1 MRKKDET
8 QARIIHRKHSS
19 RRREDGVVAI
29 VAALTLVALMG
40 FAGLVLDLGRLYV
53 NKTELQN
60 AADACALAAANEL
73 VCEPGFGACLENA
86 ERAGIFT
93 GSRNKA
99 NFQASPVAMLPD
111 DIKFDTTNGPAT
123 HFLSRTHGAR
133 AEARFA
139 MCTAQV
145 TGIVPWFMGVL
156 GVGAQSVA
164 ATAVA
169 TLAPGQTSCNAAPLG
184 ICAINP
190 AGPGFGFVPGAWIA
204 SNYTHTGNTAY
215 LVNGLRWIDFQSG
228 AGGARQVQDQL
239 MGDQAACG
247 IVPGA
252 TIRTKDGASDARKA
266 WNTRFGIYTGDTRVT
281 SAAPDKTGYAYP
293 SRDSGLNV
301 SAYANY
307 RSQQALRT
315 PFTAADYTPDSSGIS
330 TPISAASHLAH
341 GAERRLIAVPVIDCL
356 VPAPASAPIL
366 GMACAL
372 MLNPMANGG
381 SGTVY
386 LEWRGLASDAASP
399 CHSAGLA
406 GGTSG
411 ALVTTL
417 VQ

>member
-1 MRKKDET
+1 MR
-8 QARIIHRKHSS
+8 RKHSG

-29 VAALTLVALMG
+29 VAALMLVALMG

-73 VCEPGFGACLENA
+73 VCEPGFGTCLENA
-86 ERAGIFT
+86 ERAGMFV

-123 HFLSRTHGAR
+123 HFLSRAGGAR

-156 GVGAQSVA
+156 GIGAQSVA

-190 AGPGFGFVPGAWIA
+190 VGPGFGFVPGTWIA

-239 MGDQAACG
+239 MGNQATCG
-247 IVPGA
+247 ILPGA
-252 TIRTKDGASDARKA
+252 TIDTKDGASNARKA
-266 WNTRFGIYTGDTRVT
+266 WNTRFGIYTSDTGVA

-293 SRDSGLNV
+293 SKEIALNV
-301 SAYANY
+301 SAYAHY
-307 RSQQALRT
+307 RGRQALRT
-315 PFTAADYTPDSSGIS
+315 PFTAADYASDSSAINA
-330 TPISAASHLAH
+330 PISAANHLAH
-341 GAERRLIAVPVIDCL
+341 GAERRLIAVPVIDCSA
-356 VPAPASAPIL
+356 PAPASTHIL

-372 MLNPMANGG
+372 MLNPMENGG
-381 SGTVY
+381 SGIVY
-386 LEWRGLASDAASP
+386 LEWRGLANDTASP
-399 CHSAGLA
+399 CHSAGQA
-406 GGTSG
+406 GGTGG